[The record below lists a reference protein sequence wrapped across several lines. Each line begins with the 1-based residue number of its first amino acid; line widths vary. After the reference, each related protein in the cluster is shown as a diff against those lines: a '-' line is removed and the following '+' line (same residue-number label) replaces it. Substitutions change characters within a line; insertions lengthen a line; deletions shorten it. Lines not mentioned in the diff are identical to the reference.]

1 MTDKAS
7 PPLRFQTFSVRAW
20 RPLNGFWEVG
30 GAAGGPASYPQYPA
44 AADVTSR
51 SRGARIVPGSSAT
64 LCAMEQV
71 RAIKLAECLKV
82 LEE

>member
-30 GAAGGPASYPQYPA
+30 GAARGPLLTRNIQQQES
-44 AADVTSR
+44 
-51 SRGARIVPGSSAT
+51 
-64 LCAMEQV
+64 
-71 RAIKLAECLKV
+71 
-82 LEE
+82 